1 VPTIPQG
8 VRELLAT
15 GPLANVVTIDPD
27 GTPRV
32 TVAWGG
38 LDGDELVMATFFNL
52 DQPKLRNMR
61 RDPRVVVSS
70 QAKDHAPGERLHP
83 YVVFQGRARVLEG
96 GALATMD
103 YLAQFYL
110 GPGQQYPLRDAGDG
124 VTVRVAIERIYG
136 QGSWR
141 EEAGG

>member
-15 GPLANVVTIDPD
+15 GPLANVVTIEPD

-32 TVAWGG
+32 TVAWAG
-38 LDGDELVMATFFNL
+38 LQGDELVMATFFDL
-52 DQPKLRNMR
+52 DQPKLRNLR
-61 RDPRVVVSS
+61 RDPRVVVSF
-70 QAKDHAPGERLHP
+70 QAKEHRAGERLHP
-83 YVVFQGRARVLEG
+83 YVVFQGRARISEG
-96 GALATMD
+96 GALAVMD

-110 GPGQQYPLRDAGDG
+110 GPGERYPLRDAGDG
-124 VTVRVAIERIYG
+124 IVVRVNVERIYG

-141 EEAGG
+141 EEVA

>member
-1 VPTIPQG
+1 MPTIPHG
-8 VRELLAT
+8 VREILAT

-32 TVAWGG
+32 TSAWAG

-61 RDPRVVVSS
+61 RDPRVVVSF
-70 QAKDHAPGERLHP
+70 QAKDFKPGGQLHP
-83 YVVFQGRARVLEG
+83 YIVLQGRARVLEG

-110 GPGQQYPLRDAGDG
+110 GPGRQYPLRDAGDG
-124 VTVRVAIERIYG
+124 VTVRVTIERIYG
-136 QGSWR
+136 QGPWR
-141 EEAGG
+141 EEARG